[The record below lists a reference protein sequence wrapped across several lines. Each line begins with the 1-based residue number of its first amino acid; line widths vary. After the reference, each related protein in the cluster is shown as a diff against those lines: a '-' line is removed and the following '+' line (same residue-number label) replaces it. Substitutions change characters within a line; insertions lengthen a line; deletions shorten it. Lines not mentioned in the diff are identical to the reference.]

1 MRWALY
7 PILRDDALKKNITF
21 EKRFDQFCKRI
32 KTTIM
37 SLDKSLID
45 KTIETM
51 SKRMDLIVENKGQRT
66 KYWLNIIFYCLF

>member
-1 MRWALY
+1 MRWALCT
-7 PILRDDALKKNITF
+7 ILWDDALKENITF
-21 EKRFDQFCKRI
+21 EKRFDQFCERI
-32 KTTIM
+32 KITIM

-51 SKRMDLIVENKGQRT
+51 SKTMDLIVENKGQRT